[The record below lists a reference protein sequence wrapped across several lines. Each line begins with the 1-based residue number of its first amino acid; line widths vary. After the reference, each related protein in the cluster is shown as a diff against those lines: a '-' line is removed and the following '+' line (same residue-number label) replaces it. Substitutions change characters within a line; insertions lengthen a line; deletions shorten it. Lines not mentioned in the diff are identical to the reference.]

1 VTDAAAEDRASE
13 TPAGHVVNETEARLR
28 DGIADARAVRQ
39 IERDQRLLR
48 DVGEG
53 DLHAHVSSA
62 GPPQGTDCAP
72 LGAASKASVGVV
84 SSVPPGRPW
93 GSFHPGRTLS
103 ARLTNAS
110 MNVFAM
116 WLNTGPMTRSSNPL
130 ENS

>member
-72 LGAASKASVGVV
+72 WGQRVERA
-84 SSVPPGRPW
+84 W
-93 GSFHPGRTLS
+93 GSFHQLRRAAPRD
-103 ARLTNAS
+103 
-110 MNVFAM
+110 
-116 WLNTGPMTRSSNPL
+116 
-130 ENS
+130 